1 MSDVFLCVVR
11 GVINV
16 NKFEVRLLPSSH
28 LNVLNVLLAV
38 YHTVLVKCLY
48 LGEYYRLMNYY
59 VNLFIGLLRELKTVQ
74 TQLYM
79 PAYHH
84 LFSDTLP
91 FENGG
96 AHYCIYN
103 GTVLTC

>member
-1 MSDVFLCVVR
+1 MYCWQLWFNSTKGSLKKLKTSYNSALRRLIVISKPYSASQMFVSR
-11 GVINV
+11 GILS
-16 NKFEVRLLPSSH
+16 FDELL
-28 LNVLNVLLAV
+28 
-38 YHTVLVKCLY
+38 
-48 LGEYYRLMNYY
+48 
-59 VNLFIGLLRELKTVQ
+59 IGLLRELKTVQ

-84 LFSDTLP
+84 LFSYTLP

-96 AHYCIYN
+96 AHYCICN

>member
-1 MSDVFLCVVR
+1 MSE
-11 GVINV
+11 IKN
-16 NKFEVRLLPSSH
+16 
-28 LNVLNVLLAV
+28 
-38 YHTVLVKCLY
+38 YY
-48 LGEYYRLMNYY
+48 YYYYRLMNCY
-59 VNLFIGLLRELKTVQ
+59 VNLFIGLLRESKTVQ

-84 LFSDTLP
+84 LFSYTLP

-96 AHYCIYN
+96 AHYCICN

>member
-1 MSDVFLCVVR
+1 MANNSTKGSLNKLKTSYNSALRRFL
-11 GVINV
+11 VI
-16 NKFEVRLLPSSH
+16 S
-28 LNVLNVLLAV
+28 
-38 YHTVLVKCLY
+38 TVLVKCLY
-48 LGEYYRLMNYY
+48 LEEYYRLMHCY
-59 VNLFIGLLRELKTVQ
+59 VNTLIGLLTELETVQ

-84 LFSDTLP
+84 LFSYTVP
-91 FENGG
+91 FENCG

>member
-1 MSDVFLCVVR
+1 MFVSR
-11 GVINV
+11 GILS
-16 NKFEVRLLPSSH
+16 FDEL
-28 LNVLNVLLAV
+28 
-38 YHTVLVKCLY
+38 
-48 LGEYYRLMNYY
+48 
-59 VNLFIGLLRELKTVQ
+59 LFIGLLRELKTVQ

>member
-1 MSDVFLCVVR
+1 MISKPYSASQMFVSR
-11 GVINV
+11 GILS
-16 NKFEVRLLPSSH
+16 FDELLRKSI
-28 LNVLNVLLAV
+28 
-38 YHTVLVKCLY
+38 
-48 LGEYYRLMNYY
+48 YRF
-59 VNLFIGLLRELKTVQ
+59 VERELKTVQ

-84 LFSDTLP
+84 LFSYTLS

-96 AHYCIYN
+96 AHYCICN